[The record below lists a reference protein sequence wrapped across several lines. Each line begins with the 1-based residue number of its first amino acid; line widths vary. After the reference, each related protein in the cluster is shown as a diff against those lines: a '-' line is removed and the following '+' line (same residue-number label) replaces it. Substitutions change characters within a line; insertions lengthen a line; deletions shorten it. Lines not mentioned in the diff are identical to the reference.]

1 MKREFR
7 TKKNPHN
14 PTNRSLLV
22 CYVDFF
28 YFKPDKGFSDISAGE
43 KMLISSPE
51 KISEFIFTIPKGS
64 YLSIKELRRGLA
76 LKAGA
81 DNTCPVTTG
90 IFLRMAIE
98 QHKDD
103 ENFPYWRVVDE
114 KHPVVKKL
122 NLDGNQIKMRRVDE
136 GIPY

>member
-1 MKREFR
+1 MSRNIVKI
-7 TKKNPHN
+7 
-14 PTNRSLLV
+14 L
-22 CYVDFF
+22 
-28 YFKPDKGFSDISAGE
+28 DKGFSDISAGE

-51 KISEFIFTIPKGS
+51 KISDFIFNIPKGS

-103 ENFPYWRVVDE
+103 VTFPYWRVVNE

-122 NLDGNQIKMRRVDE
+122 NLDENQIKKRRVDE
-136 GIPY
+136 GIPC

>member
-1 MKREFR
+1 
-7 TKKNPHN
+7 
-14 PTNRSLLV
+14 
-22 CYVDFF
+22 
-28 YFKPDKGFSDISAGE
+28 
-43 KMLISSPE
+43 MLISSPE

-64 YLSIKELRRGLA
+64 CLSMKELRRGLA

-122 NLDGNQIKMRRVDE
+122 NLDGNQIKKRRVDE

>member
-1 MKREFR
+1 MSRNIVKILD
-7 TKKNPHN
+7 
-14 PTNRSLLV
+14 S
-22 CYVDFF
+22 
-28 YFKPDKGFSDISAGE
+28 GFSDISAGE

-51 KISEFIFTIPKGS
+51 KISEFIFKIPKGS
-64 YLSIKELRRGLA
+64 FFTIKELRRELA

-98 QHKDD
+98 QNKDD
-103 ENFPYWRVVDE
+103 VKFPYWRVIDE

-122 NLDGNQIKMRRVDE
+122 KLDENQIKKRRVDE